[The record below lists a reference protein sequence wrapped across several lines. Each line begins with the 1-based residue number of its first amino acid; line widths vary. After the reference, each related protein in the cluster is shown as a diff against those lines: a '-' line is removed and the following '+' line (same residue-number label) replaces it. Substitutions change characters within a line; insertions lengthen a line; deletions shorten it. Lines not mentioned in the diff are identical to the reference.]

1 MPTRKRTTRRA
12 TSRRKTVV
20 RKSAST
26 RRVRKVNRQW
36 SREEVAFMRQY
47 YRKFETAWCARQMG
61 RTVYSVRYKA
71 VDLGLK
77 KSNPSVWRGNKGS
90 ATAFKACS
98 KGRKT
103 VARKTKATR
112 STAKRTWRASSK
124 RRTMRKA
131 APRRRTARKAMPR
144 RRTRR

>member
-36 SREEVAFMRQY
+36 SREEVAFMRKY

-77 KSNPSVWRGNKGS
+77 KSNPSIWKGNKGS
-90 ATAFKACS
+90 ATAFKACC

-103 VARKTKATR
+103 VARKTTAKR

-124 RRTMRKA
+124 RRTARKA
-131 APRRRTARKAMPR
+131 APRRRTR
-144 RRTRR
+144 R